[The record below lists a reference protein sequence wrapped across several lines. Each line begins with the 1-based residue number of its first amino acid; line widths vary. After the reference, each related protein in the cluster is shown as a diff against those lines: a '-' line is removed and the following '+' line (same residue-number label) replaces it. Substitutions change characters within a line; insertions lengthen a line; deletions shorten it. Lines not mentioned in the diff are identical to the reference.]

1 MQQVQAIIAR
11 AQVGTGLRNR
21 VVMR

>member
-11 AQVGTGLRNR
+11 AQVGPGLRNR

>member
-11 AQVGTGLRNR
+11 AKADTGLRNR

>member
-1 MQQVQAIIAR
+1 MQQVQAIIAQ
-11 AQVGTGLRNR
+11 AKADTGLRNR

>member
-11 AQVGTGLRNR
+11 AKAGTGLRNR